1 MFYPNHVL
9 SVSSFGWGGGGLE
22 PRTVYAVIY
31 DGTRL
36 APIRARFRKDVGKNS
51 KKLGLIRAKKYS
63 DPINALP

>member
-9 SVSSFGWGGGGLE
+9 SVSSGFGVGGGLE

-36 APIRARFRKDVGKNS
+36 APIRASFRKDVGKNS
-51 KKLGLIRAKKYS
+51 KKNRI
-63 DPINALP
+63 DF

>member
-9 SVSSFGWGGGGLE
+9 SVSSGWVGGVGGGLE

-36 APIRARFRKDVGKNS
+36 APIRASFRKDVGKNS
-51 KKLGLIRAKKYS
+51 KKNRI
-63 DPINALP
+63 DF